1 MRTRPFSSA
10 AQQNREVILAVLKEA
25 FKTSSRILEIGSG
38 SGQHAACFS
47 QHLNHLDWQASD
59 RREMLAGINLW
70 LEKTDALPA
79 IELDVCG
86 RWPRQTY
93 DGAFAA
99 NVAHIMHWHEIEA
112 MFSGLDRVLT
122 KTALFCLYGPFSING
137 DYLSASNLEFD
148 AWLRARD
155 PLACIRDKTDLDQLA
170 ASNHWQPYRQW
181 RMPANN
187 LILSWQK
194 T

>member
-86 RWPRQTY
+86 RWP
-93 DGAFAA
+93 
-99 NVAHIMHWHEIEA
+99 
-112 MFSGLDRVLT
+112 L
-122 KTALFCLYGPFSING
+122 LFF
-137 DYLSASNLEFD
+137 
-148 AWLRARD
+148 
-155 PLACIRDKTDLDQLA
+155 
-170 ASNHWQPYRQW
+170 
-181 RMPANN
+181 
-187 LILSWQK
+187 
-194 T
+194 